1 MCKCP
6 YLSNSLRY
14 LSDMG
19 AIGLQRVTDS
29 VKAIA
34 LYKAL
39 GSSVYLKKELFN
51 KRSGPGFI
59 LVHHSDCKEYLV
71 WCKILKNYSIVAES
85 LKLLMEVCASCGISN
100 VDTLFQTTGRVY
112 GTLQS

>member
-1 MCKCP
+1 MRKRP
-6 YLSNSLRY
+6 NLSNSLRY

-39 GSSVYLKKELFN
+39 GSSVYLKK
-51 KRSGPGFI
+51 
-59 LVHHSDCKEYLV
+59 
-71 WCKILKNYSIVAES
+71 NYSTKGPV
-85 LKLLMEVCASCGISN
+85 
-100 VDTLFQTTGRVY
+100 
-112 GTLQS
+112 